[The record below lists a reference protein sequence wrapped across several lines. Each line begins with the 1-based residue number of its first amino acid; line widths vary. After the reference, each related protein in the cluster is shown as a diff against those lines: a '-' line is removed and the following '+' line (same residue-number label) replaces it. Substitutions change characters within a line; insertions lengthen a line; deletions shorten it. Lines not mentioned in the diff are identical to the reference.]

1 MANNDND
8 KERIKLLEEQNRLYK
23 RQLELQEE
31 GYDLSTSYI
40 ESLKEVL
47 GIRSK
52 LSTGESNL
60 LNLNKQINKE
70 ILNQKIGL
78 DKVSEVQKQIK
89 KNDELLHKARILER
103 NLSRLANE
111 EKVKAAAKQLTEINK
126 IHAQNE
132 YLLSQLSKENHLS
145 DKRLEAINKII
156 ERNKN
161 NLAYRENELKIINDT
176 LSEEDKKLLYT
187 KLQNEQLDKLNKKQ
201 EEELK
206 YLKEREKSLGLTGKL
221 TKALSNIPG
230 LGTIF
235 GDPEYMDTIN
245 EKIDNIYQ
253 KTGKFPGLWKTLSI
267 QIGTAGKMLA
277 KSFIDP
283 LIYLG
288 LMIKGFLSLDEAQT
302 KFQRETGR
310 TVDHLDTINSSLISS
325 SDYIK
330 QATELTKQ
338 FGLAADL
345 VFTSETLQEAA
356 ELVNLMGLSAEEAG
370 KLALFSKINGKE
382 LKNVGE
388 NIVKQVSNFNKT
400 NKTAISQKAILQDVA
415 KISNEIAIKFGGNPE
430 KIAAAATEA
439 RKLGL
444 TLEGVDKTAESL
456 LNFESSIA
464 NELSAE
470 LITGQ
475 QLNLERARLF
485 ALNEDIAGL
494 TKEIGNN
501 EAIINGYVT
510 GNRIQRQAIADAIGM
525 SKEDLAQMVYQQQ
538 LQKGLTEEQ
547 AAKAAGVTLEDMKR
561 LSIQD
566 SINKSIEKMGEAL
579 AGPLEMLA
587 QIMSNA
593 TAIKVIFT
601 AIGAIISI
609 QLIRGM
615 AQFIVGLGRAI
626 VQLGIQLELEMAIA
640 AAKMSA
646 LSAATIG
653 IGTVIAVGAAI
664 AGIAALTSAISGAK
678 KVGDMYSPADGE
690 TQVSTKE
697 GGLFELSKNDSLF
710 AFPESKIKSK
720 SSPQTTSTTSQPQDL
735 SPVVTA
741 INNLAN
747 RPVVSTVSVDGKPIA
762 EATGKYSGTFYN
774 NANKMAYQIQ

>member
-245 EKIDNIYQ
+245 EKIDNIRQ

-277 KSFIDP
+277 KSFMDP

-609 QLIRGM
+609 QLVRGM
-615 AQFIVGLGRAI
+615 TQFIIGLGRSI
-626 VQLGIQLELEMAIA
+626 VLLGEKLGLEMAIA
-640 AAKMSA
+640 AAEMGA

-653 IGTVIAVGAAI
+653 IGTVVAVGAAI

-735 SPVVTA
+735 SPVVAA